1 MRLPFAAILAIT
13 ASCVLIACADDP
25 RGGYRGGSSD
35 MRSEGGDD
43 RSEGRSFEEQQLRDA
58 QRRTREYEKA
68 HKGSSD

>member
-13 ASCVLIACADDP
+13 ASSVLIACADEP

-35 MRSEGGDD
+35 MRSDRGYDCSGG
-43 RSEGRSFEEQQLRDA
+43 SLRDA
-58 QRRTREYEKA
+58 QCRQREYEKV